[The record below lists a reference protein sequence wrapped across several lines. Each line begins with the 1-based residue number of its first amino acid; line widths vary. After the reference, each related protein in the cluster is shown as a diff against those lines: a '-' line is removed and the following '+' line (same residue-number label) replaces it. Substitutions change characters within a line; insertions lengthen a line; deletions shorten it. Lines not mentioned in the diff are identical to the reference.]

1 MNPPPFGPGAWVWCN
16 FPTSENPIQPGPSPH
31 ATYVIAVTG
40 VAGVGQVAL
49 VAYTTSQVR
58 DPPRPQGI
66 IHFDAEK
73 AAKMGH
79 NKPFLLNPGRM
90 APLPI
95 NSAYFPFL
103 NQPNHGVI
111 GTASKSVQDAIA
123 RVAAEIRTKR
133 PEAVEVVGPPL
144 RPKPR

>member
-1 MNPPPFGPGAWVWCN
+1 M
-16 FPTSENPIQPGPSPH
+16 
-31 ATYVIAVTG
+31 AVTS

-58 DPPRPQGI
+58 DPPWPQGI
-66 IHFDAEK
+66 MHFDADK

-103 NQPNHGVI
+103 AQTNHGVI
-111 GTASKSVQDAIA
+111 GAASKSVQDAIA
-123 RVAAEIRTKR
+123 RTAAEIRMKR
-133 PEAVEVVGPPL
+133 PEAVEVLGPPL
-144 RPKPR
+144 QAKPR